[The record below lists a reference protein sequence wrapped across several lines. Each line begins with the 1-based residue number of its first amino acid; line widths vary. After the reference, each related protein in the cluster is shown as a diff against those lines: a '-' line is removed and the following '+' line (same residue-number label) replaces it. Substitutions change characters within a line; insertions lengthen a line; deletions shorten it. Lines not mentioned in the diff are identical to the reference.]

1 MNKRILI
8 FSFIIL
14 QILLSFRIFSVAKT
28 QENYLKGKFYNSVKN
43 HFLIATKKMNDN
55 RFKKTV
61 IIILENDENGA
72 WGLVINKPVG
82 SVPIAVLIN
91 PSLNTPEEREKLYKV
106 HIPIFWGGPID
117 QKKIFILHSTEY
129 QNETTKNFG
138 TISITADSNILLDI
152 AEKKGP
158 EDSLVI
164 LGYSG
169 WGGGQLEGEMEKD
182 HWVLSD
188 LNIDIIFEKDPL
200 KKWPKAHK
208 NSFIPL

>member
-14 QILLSFRIFSVAKT
+14 QFLSSFHICSSIKAS
-28 QENYLKGKFYNSVKN
+28 ENYLKGKFYNSIKN

-61 IIILENDENGA
+61 IVIIENDEDGA
-72 WGLVINKPVG
+72 WGLVINKPIG
-82 SVPIAVLIN
+82 SIPLALLID
-91 PSLNTPEEREKLYKV
+91 STISTSEEREALYKV
-106 HIPIFWGGPID
+106 HIPIFWGGPVD
-117 QKKIFILHSTEY
+117 TKKKFILHSTEY

-138 TISITADSNILLDI
+138 IISITADSKILIDI
-152 AEKKGP
+152 AENKGP
-158 EDSLVI
+158 DKSLVI

-169 WGGGQLEGEMEKD
+169 WGSGQLEGEMEKN
-182 HWVLSD
+182 HWILSD
-188 LNIDIIFEKDPL
+188 LNIDIIFEKEL
-200 KKWPKAHK
+200 IKKWPKAYK